1 MQINASSVIHHPRA
15 RVYKAYRDELSA
27 VAPFMTN
34 IKEIVVKSREDRP
47 GGVKLHNEWVGK
59 GDVPR
64 VVQGIIKPDMVK
76 WDDFADWDD
85 AQWLCSWSIKIRTF
99 TENMKCGGTNRF
111 EEAGP
116 NATRVILSGTLDIHL
131 KDIPG
136 VPRILA
142 STIAPQVEKFI
153 VAMIRPNLEQ
163 VNASLERY
171 LDAEAQK

>member
-15 RVYKAYRDELSA
+15 RVYKAYRDELPA
-27 VAPFMTN
+27 VAPFRTN

-59 GDVPR
+59 GEVPR

-85 AQWLCSWSIKIRTF
+85 TQWLCSWSIKIRTF

-171 LDAEAQK
+171 LDAEARK